1 MSTDEDRGK
10 RGVSTVLGDVDV
22 SRVTTTMVDTPNT
35 AATPKTKKKLR
46 GIRRAM
52 LSRARRTVADAPH
65 VSPLIGITVFIVACW
80 FRLPPAPSSMV
91 STPCVADRVVP
102 PGDSQTF
109 QRTQVGDFCVKRVK
123 I

>member
-10 RGVSTVLGDVDV
+10 RGVPTVLGDVDV

-35 AATPKTKKKLR
+35 ATTPKTKKKLR

-52 LSRARRTVADAPH
+52 LSRARRTAADAPH

-80 FRLPPAPSSMV
+80 FRLPPAPSSIV
-91 STPCVADRVVP
+91 STPCVDVAELYRLSTV
-102 PGDSQTF
+102 
-109 QRTQVGDFCVKRVK
+109 
-123 I
+123 